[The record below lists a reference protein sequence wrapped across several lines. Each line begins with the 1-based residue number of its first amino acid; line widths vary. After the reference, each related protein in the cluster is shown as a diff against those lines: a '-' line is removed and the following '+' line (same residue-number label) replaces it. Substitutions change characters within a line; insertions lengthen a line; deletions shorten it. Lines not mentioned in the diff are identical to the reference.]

1 MWGTLESG
9 ASSEGHLSSYNGGML
24 FFPPLSSKAWR
35 TLVENVGK
43 ALKCLRRKKGKGEG
57 GQPGLEHRALT
68 WKPPFMVS
76 PNQTCFFSL
85 PLLLHQFFLGTVAG
99 LG

>member
-1 MWGTLESG
+1 M
-9 ASSEGHLSSYNGGML
+9 
-24 FFPPLSSKAWR
+24 
-35 TLVENVGK
+35 ENVGK

-57 GQPGLEHRALT
+57 GQPGKHRALT